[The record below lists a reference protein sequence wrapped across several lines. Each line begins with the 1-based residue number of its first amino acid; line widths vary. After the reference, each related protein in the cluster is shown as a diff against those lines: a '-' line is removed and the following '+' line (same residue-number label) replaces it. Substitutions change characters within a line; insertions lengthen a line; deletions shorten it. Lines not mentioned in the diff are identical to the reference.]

1 MYRFR
6 TLIVMLKLC
15 LPFLAYH
22 TTFAQAPELYVRGI
36 SDDWTV
42 QEKYRMVNDNGVYS
56 LYIDELSSVYTF
68 KICTEDYSLQ
78 YGSTDTFEF
87 DVPMACINAYGNN
100 FRSETDD

>member
-68 KICTEDYSLQ
+68 KICTEDYSLRQ
-78 YGSTDTFEF
+78 TLLNLMCQWPASML
-87 DVPMACINAYGNN
+87 MATI
-100 FRSETDD
+100 SV